1 MLETIYYLPGRG
13 QEVSEFSVV
22 FHKLGLNIS
31 GREIYKPPFSNSSFS
46 DQISILC
53 NDIKQSVWHQ
63 DGIIVSFSYGSYLL
77 LQTLMSEIDPY
88 PGKVLMV
95 SPVLGEMKRSFLSST
110 PPRAE
115 KLRLAMQTNI
125 FPAPDY
131 SEILIGQYDACLDLA
146 KAFSN
151 TLNSRLLIIPDQGHR
166 LDYDTVCKA
175 ITEFL
180 RYERD

>member
-1 MLETIYYLPGRG
+1 MKEIYIIPGRG
-13 QEVSEFSVV
+13 QEIINYSVFLSE
-22 FHKLGLNIS
+22 LGFNIS

-46 DQISILC
+46 DQISILS
-53 NDIKQSVWHQ
+53 NDIKQSAWYKFGV
-63 DGIIVSFSYGSYLL
+63 IVSFSYGSYLL
-77 LQTLMSEIDPY
+77 LQTLMSEDDPY
-88 PGKVLMV
+88 PGKVLLV
-95 SPVLGEMKRSFLSST
+95 SPVLGAMKRSFLSST